1 MCRGKN
7 LLHISLRGHYEIVV
21 NLLFKSVTKII
32 KNLSRILQKNSGEGI
47 IKKTLKTETVY
58 AFKRRFYCL

>member
-21 NLLFKSVTKII
+21 NLLFKSVTKMRE
-32 KNLSRILQKNSGEGI
+32 NLSHVLQKKSGEWYN
-47 IKKTLKTETVY
+47 KKTLKTETVY
-58 AFKRRFYCL
+58 SFRRRFYCL